1 MKQKSTLSFEEQF
14 KRLEEIVE
22 LLDSGDAPLEELLK
36 IFEEGMQL
44 AKSLREFLSKAEQK
58 VIEISG
64 KTKVEE
70 ENV

>member
-1 MKQKSTLSFEEQF
+1 MKQKNTLSFEEQF

-22 LLDSGDAPLEELLK
+22 LLDSGDAPLEELLQ

-44 AKSLREFLSKAEQK
+44 AKSLREFLNKAEQK

-64 KTKVEE
+64 KTKIEE
-70 ENV
+70 EN

>member
-1 MKQKSTLSFEEQF
+1 MKQKSIGTFEEQF

-44 AKSLREFLSKAEQK
+44 AKSLREFLNKAEQK

-64 KTKVEE
+64 KTKIEE
-70 ENV
+70 EN